1 MMQPSRVTRHSP
13 VKRRHFQAS
22 KTERGLALSTETID
36 FIPGD
41 TKLRCLR
48 DQMIVEP
55 IDIMHSRVLIIPPHQ
70 SKLVRA
76 KVLAI
81 GPGHYPNAYRDKEGN
96 KNPPKAKRAVMV
108 AGMTFV
114 PTEVKVGQIVHL
126 DGRNTGKGAFDAFY
140 FGDKYCL
147 HCRQEDV
154 AGYES

>member
-55 IDIMHSRVLIIPPHQ
+55 IDIMHSRLLIIPPHQ

-81 GPGHYPNAYRDKEGN
+81 GPGHYPNRYDG
-96 KNPPKAKRAVMV
+96 PKGKRTKMM
-108 AGMTFV
+108 AGTVFV
-114 PTEVKVGQIVHL
+114 PTEVKPGQIVHL
-126 DGRNTGKGAFDAFY
+126 DGRQTGKGAFDAFY
-140 FGDKYCL
+140 WGDKYCL
-147 HCRQEDV
+147 HARQEDC
-154 AGYES
+154 AGIEQ